1 MADPSGVRGWL
12 TVASA
17 VAFIVSLAVWLF
29 SSGVVADVSIFVAV
43 ATGAL
48 VTILSVVSAIVEHQP
63 GCILLGVAWAGAGV
77 LLTMVLFGWAYLGE
91 SWTYLRGETTTAQV
105 VTCEEDGD
113 DCESEW
119 TVDGQR
125 HRDEVEL
132 ALTEEPGDR
141 ITVRARGDEA
151 VQQSGL
157 TMLVVASSGV
167 AVLSP
172 FLLVGTV
179 LWTRKHQRDQ
189 RMARHQP
196 SGEPGSD
203 TSSS

>member
-1 MADPSGVRGWL
+1 MAEPSGVRGWL

-29 SSGVVADVSIFVAV
+29 SSGVVADVAVFVAV

-48 VTILSVVSAIVEHQP
+48 LTILSVVSAIVEHQP
-63 GCILLGVAWAGAGV
+63 GCILVGVALAGVGV
-77 LLTMVLFGWAYLGE
+77 LLTMVVFGWAYLGE
-91 SWTYLRGETTTAQV
+91 SWTYLRGESTTAEV

-119 TVDGQR
+119 TVGGQQ

-132 ALTEEPGDR
+132 SLTEEPGDR
-141 ITVRARGDEA
+141 FPVRTDGDEA
-151 VQQSGL
+151 VRSGGL
-157 TMLVVASSGV
+157 TLLVVASSGV

-179 LWTRKHQRDQ
+179 LWTRRRQT
-189 RMARHQP
+189 MARHQP
-196 SGEPGSD
+196 SSEPGSD

>member
-1 MADPSGVRGWL
+1 MSEPSGFRGWL

-43 ATGAL
+43 AAGA
-48 VTILSVVSAIVEHQP
+48 ILTVVSVVSAVVEHQP
-63 GCILLGVAWAGAGV
+63 GCILVGAALAGVGV
-77 LLTMVLFGWAYLGE
+77 LLTMVVFGWAYLGE
-91 SWTYLRGETTTAQV
+91 SWTYLQGESTTAEV

-113 DCESEW
+113 DCESDW
-119 TVDGQR
+119 TLGGQQY
-125 HRDEVEL
+125 RDEVEL
-132 ALTEEPGDR
+132 SLTEEPGDR
-141 ITVRARGDEA
+141 FPVRADGDDA
-151 VQQSGL
+151 VRSGGL
-157 TMLVVASSGV
+157 TLLVVASSGV
-167 AVLSP
+167 ALLSP

-179 LWTRKHQRDQ
+179 LWTRRRQ

>member
-1 MADPSGVRGWL
+1 MADPSGARGWL

-17 VAFIVSLAVWLF
+17 VAFVVSLAVWLF
-29 SSGVVADVSIFVAV
+29 SSGVVADVSVFVAV

-48 VTILSVVSAIVEHQP
+48 LTILSVVSAIVEHQP
-63 GCILLGVAWAGAGV
+63 GCILLGVAWAGVGV
-77 LLTMVLFGWAYLGE
+77 LLTMVVFGWAYLGE
-91 SWTYLRGETTTAQV
+91 SWTYLRGETTTAEV
-105 VTCEEDGD
+105 LTCEEDGD

-119 TVDGQR
+119 TVDGER

-151 VQQSGL
+151 VQESGL

-179 LWTRKHQRDQ
+179 LWTRRHH

-196 SGEPGSD
+196 SSEPGSD